1 MILIAKQL
9 PDRINFVHLK
19 TIKGES
25 DDSFCDYNH
34 PDGDADT
41 HEIVS
46 ILIQEIKPGKEN
58 GRTD

>member
-46 ILIQEIKPGKEN
+46 ILIQEIKP
-58 GRTD
+58 